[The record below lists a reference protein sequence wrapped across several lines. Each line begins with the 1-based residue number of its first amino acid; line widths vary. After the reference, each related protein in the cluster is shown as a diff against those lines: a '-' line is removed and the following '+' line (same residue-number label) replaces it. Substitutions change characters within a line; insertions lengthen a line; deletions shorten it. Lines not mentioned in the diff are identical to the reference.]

1 VRREDRRAHAF
12 PMIKN
17 DIYYE
22 RLGNDRVMTEIEDR
36 PTSEYRAIGKA
47 ALGTI
52 LAIQKNIDILER
64 NIFLKTTN
72 LEGYQELCMHVIT
85 KISEGS
91 RINDVLVDIKAGT
104 IGLQSDYFRDVRNAL
119 EEQHSFIENPFEVE
133 EGVLECK
140 CGSRKTISFAKQIRS
155 GDEGT
160 TVFAKC
166 VECGRG
172 WIT

>member
-1 VRREDRRAHAF
+1 
-12 PMIKN
+12 
-17 DIYYE
+17 
-22 RLGNDRVMTEIEDR
+22 MTEDLR
-36 PTSEYRAIGKA
+36 TSEYREIGKK

-52 LAIQKNIDILER
+52 LSIQKNIDILEK
-64 NIFLKTTN
+64 NIFQKTSN
-72 LEGYQELCMHVIT
+72 LDEYQELCMHVIT
-85 KISEGS
+85 KISDGS
-91 RINDVLVDIKAGT
+91 RINAVLIDIKAGT
-104 IGLQSDYFRDVRNAL
+104 IGLRSDFFRDVKNAL
-119 EEQHSFIENPFEVE
+119 EEQHSFIENPFEVD

-166 VECGRG
+166 VACGRG